1 MLALELIS
9 QQLPPLKSDES
20 GEKALRFMEEFKVT
34 HLPVIDG
41 NDYLGMVAEEDILD
55 SNERQL
61 PVTEYLNEHRR
72 PYVTDEQHIY
82 NVLRTIN
89 SAEVS
94 CIAVLESN
102 GDFLGSISLKDLL
115 QKFDELAAISQSG
128 GIIVLEIAQT
138 DYSLAKIAHVIES
151 NDAKILSSYI
161 GSTPHNDQI
170 ELTLKIDREELA
182 PVLQSL
188 ERHEYNV
195 VGSYQEKQQ
204 IDDLRDRYDSF
215 MRYINI

>member
-115 QKFDELAAISQSG
+115 QKFDDLAAISQSG

-161 GSTPHNDQI
+161 GSTPHNNQI